1 MQGQARLDLQ
11 RLLFAS
17 LRSKLPPGCKPSIT
31 CHVTPNRLCAL
42 VEGLPDASA
51 GRVEERRG
59 PRENAPERAVA
70 GFARSAGVAACDLT
84 LKTTKS
90 GTYYFAVKQEAGEPI
105 EDVVA
110 SLVPELVKSFP
121 WPKSMRWGAGEL
133 RWVRPLNSI
142 LCILSGPE
150 GSRTVEFAVG
160 DLQSGNRTSGHRMM
174 APGMF
179 EVRSF
184 DDYRKDLRS
193 AYVILDADERLRS
206 IRSQIKDQADSAELE
221 MVEDQEL
228 LEENAGLV
236 EWPVVVVGEID
247 RRFRELPQEVV
258 MTAMRSHLKFVSLRR
273 RNSDR
278 VSHFAAITNR
288 EARDRNKTILEG
300 NRRVLAA
307 RLGDAEFAW
316 NNDVQRFRKDGAV
329 PAMRSRMDQITYHNR
344 LGSLGQ
350 RVERIGRLAKD
361 IVQLTGGD
369 EGATATAAGFMKLDL
384 LSETVVEFPELQGVI
399 GRHLASRLGMDD
411 VVGRASE
418 EHHLPAGPDDRVPR
432 DPIVVALA
440 LADRVDQ
447 VSGFFGIGLAPSGS
461 KDPFALRRASLGIV
475 RLVIENELRL
485 PLQNTLAGAA
495 GQFLEQ
501 GAQDAEWQGN
511 LAGLAGQ
518 ALDFIHERLVSH
530 QSGAIRQDVLSAC
543 IAAPRSD
550 DLCLLI
556 KKARALQA
564 YLETRGGNSLLQ
576 GYRRAFNILRAE
588 KVDLDVSG
596 DDCSIDLF
604 EASEETRLHSAEMT
618 ARDRVDAA
626 LASGNAESAIEA
638 LSELV
643 EPIDGFFENVRVNA
657 DDELVRINRIKL
669 LARVRMTVSGFADLT
684 QVGPRSKA

>member
-11 RLLFAS
+11 DLLSAS
-17 LRSKLPPGCKPSIT
+17 FRSKLPPGCQPPIT

-70 GFARSAGVAACDLT
+70 GFARSAGVATDDLV

-90 GTYYFAVKQEAGEPI
+90 GAYYFAVKQEAGEPI
-105 EDVVA
+105 DDVVA

-121 WPKSMRWGAGEL
+121 WPKSMRWGDGEL

-150 GSRTVEFAVG
+150 GSRTVGFAVG
-160 DLQSGNRTSGHRMM
+160 DLKAGNRTSGHRMM
-174 APGMF
+174 APGLF
-179 EVRSF
+179 EVQSF
-184 DDYRKDLRS
+184 DDYRANLLS
-193 AYVILDADERLRS
+193 AYVVLDADERLRS
-206 IRSQIKDQADSAELE
+206 IRSQVEDLADSAELE
-221 MVEDQEL
+221 MIEDQEL

-236 EWPVVVVGEID
+236 EWPVAVIGEID
-247 RRFRELPQEVV
+247 RRFHLLPQEVV

-288 EARDRNKTILEG
+288 QARDCNKTILEG

-329 PAMRSRMDQITYHNR
+329 PALRSQMGQITYHNR

-350 RVERIGRLAKD
+350 RVERIGRLAQD

-369 EGATATAAGFMKLDL
+369 GEATATAAGFMKLDL
-384 LSETVVEFPELQGVI
+384 LSDTVVEFPELQGVI
-399 GRHLASRLGMDD
+399 GRRLAGSLGMDD
-411 VVGRASE
+411 VVGLASE
-418 EHHLPAGPDDRVPR
+418 EHYLPAGPDDRVPR

-447 VSGFFGIGLAPSGS
+447 VAGFFGIGLAPSGS
-461 KDPFALRRASLGIV
+461 KDPYALRRASLGII
-475 RLVIENELRL
+475 RLVIENHIRL
-485 PLQNTLAGAA
+485 PLQDTLANAA

-501 GAQDAEWQGN
+501 GAQDAEWRGN
-511 LAGLAGQ
+511 LAGLAAQ
-518 ALDFIHERLVSH
+518 ALGFIHERLLAH

-550 DLCLLI
+550 DLCLLV
-556 KKARALQA
+556 KKAQALQA
-564 YLETRGGNSLLQ
+564 YLETPGGNSLLQ

-588 KVDLDVSG
+588 RVDLDVSG
-596 DDCSIDLF
+596 DDCSLALF
-604 EASEETRLHSAEMT
+604 EAEEEERLHSTEMT
-618 ARDRVDAA
+618 VRDRVAAA
-626 LASGNAESAIEA
+626 LATGNAESAIEA

-643 EPIDGFFENVRVNA
+643 EPIDEFFDNVRVNA
-657 DDELVRINRIKL
+657 NDELVRVNRIKL
-669 LARVRMTVSGFADLT
+669 LARVRQAVSGFADLT
-684 QVGPRSKA
+684 RVGPRSKA